1 MPDRANV
8 AYQYDGSFEGL
19 LCCVFESFARRE
31 RPASIQ
37 PEGTQQ
43 LSLYPARM
51 IPTELSKARRVEAG
65 IRKKGSDEAFHL
77 VELGYY
83 TCYEEKELLTLD
95 FIRLVMRFGRHALSM
110 LADDTVNKLTRAV
123 QNLTNEAHQY
133 QQFVRFSIQDSGAMT
148 AVIEPQNFV
157 LPLIAP
163 HFCDRY
169 PNETFFIYD
178 ESHGAALVSAPG
190 KHAIIPVDGYER
202 PEAGEEERK
211 FRALWKLFYDT
222 IAIEG
227 RYNPKCR
234 MTHMQKRY
242 WKHMTELN
250 GEGSD
255 SAYSQLME
263 YNKINMIRNSF

>member
-8 AYQYDGSFEGL
+8 AYRYDGSYEGM
-19 LCCVFESFARRE
+19 LCCIFESFEKKE
-31 RPASIQ
+31 RPVSIQ
-37 PEGTQQ
+37 PEGAEQ
-43 LSLYPARM
+43 LTLYPPRT
-51 IPTELSKARRVEAG
+51 IRTELSRARRVEAG
-65 IRKKGSDEAFHL
+65 IRKKASDRAYRL

-83 TCYEEKELLTLD
+83 SCHVEKELLILD
-95 FIRLVMRFGRHALSM
+95 FTRLAMRCGSSALSM

-123 QNLTNEAHQY
+123 QNLSNEAHQY

-169 PNETFFIYD
+169 PNESFLIFD
-178 ESHGAALVSAPG
+178 EAHGAALISAPG
-190 KHAIIPVDGYER
+190 KHAILPVNDFEQ
-202 PEAGEEERK
+202 PTVGEEERK

-255 SAYSQLME
+255 SAYLQLME